1 MTRRCSDDASAL
13 RLRSRPLP
21 GPPPAGPTITAVW
34 QAGWRFAT
42 PMLLAL
48 LLAVPSLPAQAGGG
62 PENVMLVVNAASPAS
77 IEVANAWIALRN
89 IPPINVLMLP
99 WEGSRETIPIGTFRE
114 EILRPILQAIDGRRL
129 SSQID
134 QLVYS
139 TDFPWRI
146 DFKEELP
153 APLVGQDHFPSA
165 SLTGLST
172 QYAAV
177 LSRQS
182 TFLEVGSNR
191 YWRPLTDDGIPR
203 ETQGFRS
210 WYGWGAAG
218 ELLEAGGP
226 RYLLSTMLGVTHG
239 DANTVAEVVSGLA
252 SAAAADGTR
261 PLGTIY
267 FAVNKDVR
275 STTRSRDFSAIVR
288 ELGRHGVQGELFEG
302 TLPVR
307 KKDVAGLM
315 TGTPSFVWD
324 KAASTIVPGAICEN
338 LTSFGGIFTPN
349 TGQTN
354 LAEFIRSGAAGS
366 SGTVIEPYALQ
377 DKFPHPSIQVHYAR
391 GACLAEAFYQSIR
404 SPYQILVVG
413 DPLCQPWGV
422 IPRITATIA
431 SDSSALE
438 SGRVLA
444 GKVSI
449 EPVGQVPKTTH
460 ATPAGKP
467 VRVDRF
473 EFFVDGVRHGQC
485 AEGESQLLDTTELA
499 DGHHELRVVGISS
512 STVETQGR
520 LVVRFT
526 AANHGR
532 TLALGV
538 TPERVRSNGTVR
550 VSVAGKGL
558 EGVTLFCN
566 GRVIGRTTGP
576 EATVEVPADV
586 LGVGKVTIR
595 ATGRAGFGIANT
607 VNAEPVTIDVL
618 PMN

>member
-21 GPPPAGPTITAVW
+21 GPTPAGPTITAVW